1 MSIAQVFVYD
11 RRTHEF
17 LGDCKFIHYKGDGTC
32 LLIERGGRA
41 YMITDRECSSAVI
54 DAADEGSSIQAV
66 TVSDLQRL
74 SLMFGNRCIFTTKRG
89 EHDSITKKG
98 FYKKP

>member
-1 MSIAQVFVYD
+1 MSIAQVFVYY
-11 RRTHEF
+11 RTTHEF

-32 LLIERGGRA
+32 LLIEREGRA

-54 DAADEGSSIQAV
+54 DVADEGSSLQAV

-89 EHDSITKKG
+89 GT
-98 FYKKP
+98 